1 MNKNFQ
7 LEQLHRMLT
16 NPSLKSGL
24 YLIDTDLDDEE
35 IGLYVKEKEK
45 IAYYRGSLM
54 GTKDCTGFE
63 WFIIK
68 LSFDCESDE
77 IKDLRNSFLGEKIKS
92 RDTMLLGLLVL
103 IMRKLGADKRT
114 VIHVSSQFDIASL
127 SHEDLSK
134 LNEAII
140 DSRNPVVIINK
151 KRTTDPLITTLS
163 LKGTKRTDIKMERT
177 EVLHI
182 LYKHDTAYE
191 EALKSI
197 QTGLEK
203 NGIPYSINEYDIMYR
218 DNFDDYERET
228 GASGM
233 VIMFVVPSYLKSL
246 DCMFEMTQMFK
257 NGNVRNRI
265 FPIVDMGGIP
275 RNSDGLKL
283 IKDYW
288 QGEKERKAEQI
299 KAEPGGSSFVI
310 KEIEK
315 IDGIIVT
322 LNEFWFFISRTSTGK
337 YEQMIDNDAALLIE
351 EINKTQP
358 TMKDKIDGLFVPT
371 DDTQPAGFRTVVQNG
386 EKSVYVENNMGTI
399 NVN

>member
-1 MNKNFQ
+1 
-7 LEQLHRMLT
+7 MLT

-35 IGLYVKEKEK
+35 IGLYVKEKEE

-191 EALKSI
+191 EALKSF

-315 IDGIIVT
+315 IDDIIVT
-322 LNEFWFFISRTSTGK
+322 LNEFWFFICRTSTGK

-351 EINKTQP
+351 KINKTQP
-358 TMKDKIDGLFVPT
+358 TMKDKIDGLFVPS